1 MNKHSFKRIK
11 KRLVFRVLPFILAFL
26 MLLTSAPVAVF
37 STDEKTGESA
47 AAGDVIYDYD
57 TLKITLHG
65 EDISSMSIYP
75 YEKIEISGTGVPENA
90 TYQWQIKHPEKNNLW
105 VNIYDAKSDTIGVSA
120 ALINNMLTEDGT
132 AALRLRAYTDDY
144 AYLSNPVT
152 VTLLEEAQP
161 DQTLSV
167 ENITFPHAMAGDTS
181 ETPEFVTVT
190 INYVKWEY
198 HYDSVNDTYV
208 LTQMGDAFSPYKAT
222 LVYNGSLSTTVTNPT
237 IIGYEPYFENSA
249 TSTDKV
255 ELDLTNITENV
266 VYTVNYK
273 PAKVKYEVN
282 YYFQNIYDDL
292 YAENLTLAPH
302 FTGEGYT
309 GMPPYYKTDG
319 SGNIIKDTETKEGVY
334 AEFEGFTALYYQPDT
349 IAADGSTVFEV
360 YYERNYYL
368 MEFDCTGGYGVHT
381 LYVRHGTYISVPTPT
396 RPGYVFAGWDL
407 VDAEGNGDGVADTIP
422 DEMPIGNT
430 AYKALWTTAQTTYTV
445 VYWRENAD
453 DNGYS
458 YWGSAQQEAMSA
470 SEVSGTSFTTA
481 PNELPE
487 RSYFTYN
494 SAKTIAEEN
503 ARTDLVGGK
512 VIVEGDGSTV
522 VNTYFSRNVYTVQF
536 TVNANFTAPAAS
548 HTHGD
553 GNCSCNYSHVH
564 GPECVSTL
572 VCTIPEHTAHTASC
586 IDCEITEHTHGVS
599 CSLCNQEGHVH
610 TTACCKL
617 DEHKHGTACYSLSS
631 GSWGNA
637 YNGTPDGTPAS
648 NGIVRTGNN
657 YYYKIGDIWYQIM
670 GLSNDTWRSNYYR
683 NVTFTKNQS
692 CIDGHTH
699 GDGNCD
705 YSDCSLHVHTEDCY
719 KCNQLAHIHSA
730 DCCTTAVHT
739 THTTSCYAGV
749 GERTDYGDYLL
760 DNPTEGQVY
769 KPNWSNYRFIY
780 IQGQWYN
787 YTGSTNSGNVAP
799 TTCHTHGDGNC
810 TYCSTAEHTHSD
822 ACMDC
827 GLTEHTHN
835 DSCYKDEIHTHT
847 DSCYEWSCGEITHV
861 HSPECC
867 TKPVSY
873 VSGTTY
879 VIEAKYNQTIGDIW
893 PTSAN
898 YPGLYGW
905 TIEGNTNTTAVSKKV
920 NMTTDLCDTSDGV
933 RTATANTTSTSYTVH
948 LYYMFE
954 SFDQTSAAD
963 GKDRKRYPDNSSGIY
978 YDKSELYYQDV
989 QAASYT
995 FSQKNIAGM
1004 TAVGVDSVKIADG
1017 EYDNFLYYTRNSNT
1031 FKYFN
1036 YNEELTENANNNIQI
1051 KFEKPLSY
1059 LQISKE
1065 DMEELY
1071 YPGTLEPNAYEF
1083 DGWYTT
1089 PKCFP
1094 GTEVNWDTLIMPDAP
1109 LTVYAK
1115 WTPVVRNV
1123 TFHLL
1128 YTDIDKG
1135 VYWYPSELTDAQ
1147 KPGYYPLK
1155 VPHGQLLG
1163 TTYSHIPTRG
1173 SDYQFIGWFYF
1184 DENGKKKFAPDSM
1197 KITRDLVLFAE
1208 WLSTIP
1214 TTYEVNYEA
1223 WDDKTEKKIEDIA
1236 DKLEGY
1242 STAGKTTTFNAKG
1255 GTALYDKVPPNS
1267 TSTTYQEQ
1275 WFPEHS
1281 SHSILMDEDSSKNT
1295 HTFKYYYKEYINYKV
1310 IHIDRATGTILHESE
1325 VKRTSNAIVTEK
1337 FMPFQDY
1344 LPESYYI
1351 EKAIAY
1357 DDTDY
1362 TQYPDHV
1369 EPENIIYFYYNEDT
1383 GHDPFRV
1390 EHYYQELDGTTWT
1403 LKFSENGI
1411 ADNGA
1416 TISRDSRNDTGF
1428 EFSYYTITTYTQ
1440 NGSEWE
1446 KNIVEG
1452 KSLPATGT
1460 VSVHGMEIKFYYT
1473 RKLVDYTVK
1482 YVEYGS
1488 NPEKVLY
1495 TETFEGQKKFGEEVS
1510 VTAVTDFKDGEQTYI
1525 HVEGIDSSA
1534 EDRTLTKE
1542 MRENAEDNVF
1552 VFYYNLKTFDIFYH
1566 IVCSAP
1572 GSAGLNGVSVSKQT
1586 VSVLNDSVRSTALVG
1601 TGFKFVGWFYD
1612 ADCTNPVTDSAWL
1625 ADDGKTIIPQGIS
1638 DEAHYYAKFEPIS
1651 GNLTITKDVENP
1663 DTETKDDN
1671 FLFHVKGQN
1680 TRNEY
1685 IDVIVSVTGENSV
1698 TLKDLP
1704 IGDYVVTELA
1714 DWSWEYSIID
1724 ANKTQNVVIIQDA
1737 TTLVTF
1743 TNKDNNPNWLNGE
1756 AVNENQFN

>member
-11 KRLVFRVLPFILAFL
+11 KRLVFRVLPFILAFF

-57 TLKITLHG
+57 TLKITLDG

-105 VNIYDAKSDTIGVSA
+105 VDIYDAKSDTIGVSA

-152 VTLLEEAQP
+152 VTLLEEAQL

-181 ETPEFVTVT
+181 DTPEFVTVT

-255 ELDLTNITENV
+255 EIDLTNITENV

-292 YAENLTLAPH
+292 YAEDLTLAPH
-302 FTGEGYT
+302 FKGEGYT

-334 AEFEGFTALYYQPDT
+334 AEFKGFTALYYQPDT

-422 DEMPIGNT
+422 SEMPIGNT

-458 YWGSAQQEAMSA
+458 YWGSAQQNAMSA
-470 SEVSGTSFTTA
+470 SEVSGTNHTTLPNVA
-481 PNELPE
+481 PFNTE
-487 RSYFTYN
+487 RNYFTYN
-494 SAKTIAEEN
+494 AEKTIAEEN
-503 ARTDLVGGK
+503 ARTDLVDGK
-512 VIVEGDGSTV
+512 VIVEGDGSTI
-522 VNTYFSRNVYTVQF
+522 VNVYYSRNVYRIVLTDSSVYSCQ
-536 TVNANFTAPAAS
+536 VEE
-548 HTHGD
+548 HTHD
-553 GNCSCNYSHVH
+553 DSCEVIVCSYTHVH
-564 GPECVSTL
+564 GPECVKGEL
-572 VCTIPEHTAHTASC
+572 ICGLEEHSHTTCNLSCVHVHDSSCCDKEEHAHTVTCYDSNSNTYPEATNSNTGFRDYISNVTNPKTNYVYRYRRNTNSTAYYYFYDGADWYYLGTEYTGFTFSGATYVANRVYVSGTQTSLKC
-586 IDCEITEHTHGVS
+586 GKEIHTHTDGT
-599 CSLCNQEGHVH
+599 CN
-610 TTACCKL
+610 
-617 DEHKHGTACYSLSS
+617 SS
-631 GSWGNA
+631 G
-637 YNGTPDGTPAS
+637 
-648 NGIVRTGNN
+648 
-657 YYYKIGDIWYQIM
+657 
-670 GLSNDTWRSNYYR
+670 
-683 NVTFTKNQS
+683 
-692 CIDGHTH
+692 
-699 GDGNCD
+699 
-705 YSDCSLHVHTEDCY
+705 
-719 KCNQLAHIHSA
+719 
-730 DCCTTAVHT
+730 CT
-739 THTTSCYAGV
+739 
-749 GERTDYGDYLL
+749 
-760 DNPTEGQVY
+760 
-769 KPNWSNYRFIY
+769 
-780 IQGQWYN
+780 
-787 YTGSTNSGNVAP
+787 
-799 TTCHTHGDGNC
+799 
-810 TYCSTAEHTHSD
+810 
-822 ACMDC
+822 
-827 GLTEHTHN
+827 HTHN
-835 DSCYKDEIHTHT
+835 DACYTCGNLSHTHT
-847 DSCYEWSCGEITHV
+847 DSCYEWSCGEDSHV
-861 HSPECC
+861 HHNGCYAIGCGKAEHSHDDDDEYER
-867 TKPVSY
+867 TVVKI
-873 VSGTTY
+873 
-879 VIEAKYNQTIGDIW
+879 IEAKYGAYIGDEWTFTTKDGYSYPENAGAASWYPENSSIYNQRLALIDIM
-893 PTSAN
+893 PGENIEFYDYPQNNSKRYYN
-898 YPGLYGW
+898 YYIECLPGE
-905 TIEGNTNTTAVSKKV
+905 TADTTYENVDYKHYLKDGTLTV
-920 NMTTDLCDTSDGV
+920 DFNMY
-933 RTATANTTSTSYTVH
+933 TAAEDFFAIAGFTKYALTYNGTKRNDITANISNMSNGAV
-948 LYYMFE
+948 LNFYY
-954 SFDQTSAAD
+954 
-963 GKDRKRYPDNSSGIY
+963 KR
-978 YDKSELYYQDV
+978 
-989 QAASYT
+989 T
-995 FSQKNIAGM
+995 
-1004 TAVGVDSVKIADG
+1004 
-1017 EYDNFLYYTRNSNT
+1017 EYN

-1036 YNEELTENANNNIQI
+1036 YNDYLTDNANNDTNIKYQT
-1051 KFEKPLSY
+1051 PLSSY
-1059 LQISKE
+1059 EISKE
-1065 DMEELY
+1065 YMEENH
-1071 YPGTLEPNAYEF
+1071 YPSTLEPNAYEF

-1094 GTEVNWDTLIMPDAP
+1094 GTEVNWDTLTMPDGP
-1109 LTVYAK
+1109 LTLYAK

-1214 TTYEVNYEA
+1214 TTYEVKYEA
-1223 WDDKTEKKIEDIA
+1223 WDDKTQEKIEDIA

-1255 GTALYDKVPPNS
+1255 GSALYDKTPPNS

-1357 DDTDY
+1357 DPTDY

-1369 EPENIIYFYYNEDT
+1369 QPENIIYFYYNEDT

-1390 EHYYQELDGTTWT
+1390 EHYYQELDGETYT

-1411 ADNGA
+1411 ADNGE

-1446 KNIVEG
+1446 DNTVEG

-1460 VSVHGMEIKFYYT
+1460 VSAHGMEIKFYYT

-1488 NPEKVLY
+1488 NPENVLY
-1495 TETFEGQKKFGEEVS
+1495 TETFVGQKKFGEEVS
-1510 VTAVTDFKDGEQTYI
+1510 VTAVTDFKYGEQTYI

-1552 VFYYNLKTFDIFYH
+1552 VFYYNLKTFDIYYH
-1566 IVCSAP
+1566 VVCSAP
-1572 GSAGLNGVSVSKQT
+1572 GSAGLNGVSVSKQN

-1612 ADCTNPVTDSAWL
+1612 ADCTNPVTGSDWL

-1651 GNLTITKDVENP
+1651 GNLTITKDVENS

-1714 DWSWEYSIID
+1714 DWSWEYSISD

-1737 TTLVTF
+1737 TTSVTF
-1743 TNKDNNPNWLNGE
+1743 ANTDNNPNWLNGE